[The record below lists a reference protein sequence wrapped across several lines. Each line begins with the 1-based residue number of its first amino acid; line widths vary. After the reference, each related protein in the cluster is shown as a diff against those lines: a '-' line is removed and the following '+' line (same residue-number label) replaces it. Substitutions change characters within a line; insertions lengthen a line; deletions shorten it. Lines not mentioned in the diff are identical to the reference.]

1 MNDCKYDK
9 ELCISMPCVDLHF
22 FIKIYICCEEIDN
35 DYKSIV
41 IFDYDLD
48 FSLCLMFLKAGP
60 SIRSTSIFYYIYMCS
75 DVHYI
80 CCSLFSLIFNGLSFH
95 LCHV

>member
-41 IFDYDLD
+41 IFDYELPR
-48 FSLCLMFLKAGP
+48 FQF
-60 SIRSTSIFYYIYMCS
+60 
-75 DVHYI
+75 V
-80 CCSLFSLIFNGLSFH
+80 FNVFESWPLNTEH
-95 LCHV
+95 

>member
-41 IFDYDLD
+41 IFDYELPR
-48 FSLCLMFLKAGP
+48 FQF
-60 SIRSTSIFYYIYMCS
+60 
-75 DVHYI
+75 V
-80 CCSLFSLIFNGLSFH
+80 FNFFESWPLNTEH
-95 LCHV
+95 

>member
-1 MNDCKYDK
+1 
-9 ELCISMPCVDLHF
+9 MPCVDLHF

-60 SIRSTSIFYYIYMCS
+60 
-75 DVHYI
+75 
-80 CCSLFSLIFNGLSFH
+80 
-95 LCHV
+95 